1 MTEPRL
7 YLLTPPLSEGAS
19 FAPLLDAAL
28 AAAPAACVRL
38 RFAAEEEALVARV
51 ADPLREICHR
61 HDVALVLTDHFR
73 LVRKYGL
80 DGVHLANPRLS
91 VREARKALGEEAIV
105 GAHAGCSRHQGM
117 TLAEA
122 GADYVSLGPV
132 AESALGGGEVAD
144 FDLFEWWAEMITTPS
159 VAEGGMTL
167 ALAEALAPRA
177 DFIAADAAVWDHPEG
192 PAAGA
197 AAFAALVRE

>member
-28 AAAPAACVRL
+28 SAAPCACVRL
-38 RFAAEEEALVARV
+38 RFAAEEEGVIRAV
-51 ADPLREICHR
+51 ADPLREVCLG

-73 LVRKYGL
+73 LARQLGL
-80 DGVHLANPRLS
+80 DGAHLANPRLS

-105 GAHAGCSRHQGM
+105 GAHAGASRHMGM

-132 AESALGGGEVAD
+132 AESALGAGEIAEQE
-144 FDLFEWWAEMITTPS
+144 LFEWWAEAITTPS

-167 ALAEALAPRA
+167 ALAEALAPHA
-177 DFIAADAAVWDHPEG
+177 DFIAAGAAIWSHPEG

-197 AAFAALVRE
+197 RAFAALLD